1 MKIFHITS
9 FPPLKDKDP
18 IVKKRPKNEMA
29 ANKGVKDLMV
39 LGALAAAAAGGYYYY
54 EKEKDHKKEPLPETK
69 NEPQHKP
76 DNSQRQGKSEEKPV
90 DQKTVSSPGTKAET
104 KK

>member
-1 MKIFHITS
+1 
-9 FPPLKDKDP
+9 
-18 IVKKRPKNEMA
+18 MA

-54 EKEKDHKKEPLPETK
+54 EVKDHKKEPLPETK
-69 NEPQHKP
+69 NESQHRP
-76 DNSQRQGKSEEKPV
+76 DNSQGQGKSEEKPV

>member
-1 MKIFHITS
+1 
-9 FPPLKDKDP
+9 
-18 IVKKRPKNEMA
+18 MA

-54 EKEKDHKKEPLPETK
+54 EVKDHKKEPLPETK
-69 NEPQHKP
+69 NEPQNRP
-76 DNSQRQGKSEEKPV
+76 NRASEDKSEEKPV
-90 DQKTVSSPGTKAET
+90 DKKTVSSPGTKAET